1 MKRLWAGWRMAYVEK
16 AGAAPDTDCLFCRLA
31 MLKPEV
37 ENLVLDRREECLIVL
52 NAFPYN
58 CGHLMVAPIPHRP
71 WTASLRETERIAV
84 WDGIARAE
92 TALRKAYRPHG
103 INVGLNLGR
112 PAGAGVVGHVHFHL
126 VPRWNG
132 DTNFM
137 PVVAGTKV
145 LPESLDVTWA
155 RLREALADLDRGAPR
170 GARPAGKRQL
180 RK

>member
-16 AGAAPDTDCLFCRLA
+16 ATTTAGCLFCGLA
-31 MLKPEV
+31 RRKPAPESLLL
-37 ENLVLDRREECLIVL
+37 ERNDDCLIVL

-58 CGHLMVAPIPHRP
+58 CGHLMVAPVRHRG
-71 WTASLRETERIAV
+71 WIASLSDGEQAAV
-84 WDGIARAE
+84 WDGLARSE
-92 TALRKAYRPHG
+92 EALRRAYRPHG

-137 PVVAGTKV
+137 PVVADTRV
-145 LPESLDVTWA
+145 LPESLDRTYA
-155 RLREALADLDRGAPR
+155 RLKDALAAVQRPTPR
-170 GARPAGKRQL
+170 SRTGRPASR
-180 RK
+180 

>member
-1 MKRLWAGWRMAYVEK
+1 VKRLWAGWRMAYVETGSK
-16 AGAAPDTDCLFCRLA
+16 ETGCLFCRLA
-31 MLKPEV
+31 KLEPSP
-37 ENLVLDRREECLIVL
+37 ENLVLEKSDDLLIVM

-58 CGHLMVAPIPHRP
+58 CGHLMVSPIRHRGYLS
-71 WTASLRETERIAV
+71 TLSDAERAAV
-84 WDGIARAE
+84 WEGMARCE

-103 INVGLNLGR
+103 INVGLNVGR

-145 LPESLDVTWA
+145 LPESLDLTYE
-155 RLREALADLDRGAPR
+155 RLRAALAGPAAAKKKRRGSSS
-170 GARPAGKRQL
+170 
-180 RK
+180 

>member
-1 MKRLWAGWRMAYVEK
+1 MKRLWAGWRMTYVETAEK
-16 AGAAPDTDCLFCRLA
+16 PPAKGCLFCRLSK
-31 MLKPEV
+31 LKPSDT
-37 ENLVLDRREECLIVL
+37 NLILEKTDDCLIVL

-58 CGHLMVAPIPHRP
+58 CGHLMVSPIRHRP
-71 WTASLRETERIAV
+71 WTASLNPKERAAV
-84 WDGIARAE
+84 WNGIARSE

-145 LPESLDVTWA
+145 LPESLDVTWK
-155 RLREALADLDRGAPR
+155 RLREALASIP
-170 GARPAGKRQL
+170 QL
-180 RK
+180 LK

>member
-16 AGAAPDTDCLFCRLA
+16 AGLKPGTGCLFCRLA
-31 MLKPEV
+31 ALKPSET
-37 ENLVLDRREECLIVL
+37 NLIIEKRDDCLIVL

-58 CGHLMVAPIPHRP
+58 CGHLMVAPIKHRP
-71 WTASLRETERIAV
+71 WTASLTTGERAAV
-84 WDGIARAE
+84 WDGMARSE

-145 LPESLDVTWA
+145 LPESLDVTWK
-155 RLREALADLDRGAPR
+155 RLREVLGSIA
-170 GARPAGKRQL
+170 
-180 RK
+180 